1 MVETLAPTAVD
12 SATISII
19 VDNNIDLLAE
29 STDVAIRCPMDPKP
43 FAKAF
48 NIAEHG
54 FSALIRVKSG
64 EKEAQV
70 LFDAGISS
78 QGILHNLDVQ
88 EIDLKDVQAI
98 VLSHGHADHAMGLTG
113 VVDRLGSNNMPLIL
127 HPDAFLERKLV
138 LPSGDEIQVP
148 APNVADFGRENIQVV
163 EEVGPSM
170 LVDDMILV
178 SGEVDRTTEFET
190 GFPVHYSKRH
200 DHWESDP
207 MILDDQCALINVKDK
222 GLIIITGCGHSGI
235 INIIRYAQKLTG
247 VQEIYAVIGGFHL
260 TGGVF
265 DKIIPE
271 TVAALKEIGPRYVMP
286 GHCTGWTAL
295 HEIANALPDAYIP
308 NGVGTTLLP

>member
-1 MVETLAPTAVD
+1 
-12 SATISII
+12 
-19 VDNNIDLLAE
+19 
-29 STDVAIRCPMDPKP
+29 MDPKP
-43 FAKAF
+43 FEKTF
-48 NIAEHG
+48 NIGEHG

-64 EKEAQV
+64 DKEAHV
-70 LFDAGISS
+70 LFDAGISRK
-78 QGILHNLDVQ
+78 GILHNLDAQ

-113 VVDRLGSNNMPLIL
+113 VVDRLGSQNMPLIL

-178 SGEVDRTTEFET
+178 SGEVDRTTDFET
-190 GFPVHYSKRH
+190 GFPVHYSKRD
-200 DHWESDP
+200 DHWVSDP
-207 MILDDQCALINVKDK
+207 LIMDDQCALINVKDK

-247 VQEIYAVIGGFHL
+247 IQEIYAVLGGFHL

-265 DKIIPE
+265 DKIIPA

-286 GHCTGWTAL
+286 SHCTGWSAL
-295 HEIANALPDAYIP
+295 HEIANELPDAYIP
-308 NGVGTTLLP
+308 NGVGTTLML